1 MLLGAGTCLV
11 ATILLGSGCSAPTVT
26 DKQPPFVV
34 GLAEHTLRFAS
45 SFSTGPI
52 GLGQS
57 RAPEVDAFAVLL
69 AQPNASVTFQGLVRD
84 ATPAGKVY
92 ALCGLQLT
100 DQAAY
105 AAALP
110 ELAAM
115 SEPVDW
121 LLGCT
126 VQPEPVHFI
135 IQAREPRIL
144 PDVASGAL
152 SSKLQA
158 FALQRQ

>member
-1 MLLGAGTCLV
+1 MLLW
-11 ATILLGSGCSAPTVT
+11 SGCSASTVT
-26 DKQPPFVV
+26 DQQPPFVV
-34 GLAEHTLRFAS
+34 GLAEHTIRFAS
-45 SFSTGPI
+45 TFSTGPV

-69 AQPNASVTFQGLVRD
+69 SQPNASRTFESLVRE

-100 DQAAY
+100 DPAAY

-115 SEPVDW
+115 PDQVDW

-135 IQAREPRIL
+135 VQAREPRSL

-152 SSKLQA
+152 PSKLQA
-158 FALQRQ
+158 FALQRP